1 MKEFKG
7 RMAIVTG
14 GGSGMGRELA
24 RQLVADGCHVA
35 TCDIFDD
42 DLAQTL
48 AFCKAEAAPGVRIT
62 THHCD
67 VGREEEI
74 LAFRDEVVAQHGIR
88 DINLLF
94 NNAGIGGGQS
104 FVLASRAEWERV
116 FNIDW
121 FGVYHTTRA
130 FFPLLLASSEGHIIN
145 TSSVNGF
152 WACLGPMVPHTAYST
167 AKFAVKGFSESLLI
181 DLRLNAPHIHVSVV
195 MPGHVGTQIGVKTSK
210 LFGFP
215 EPEKMSDEYVDMVRG
230 NLERR
235 GVAVAHLDND
245 GIRRMLA
252 QQRSDWIE
260 KAPLTP
266 AQAAAI
272 ILDGVRRNEWRI
284 LVGEDAH
291 NLDRMTREDP
301 RQLYRLPGE
310 QAGD

>member
-1 MKEFKG
+1 MREFRG
-7 RMAIVTG
+7 RLAVVTG
-14 GGSGMGRELA
+14 GGTGMGRALVCQLA
-24 RQLVADGCHVA
+24 AEGCHVA

-42 DLAQTL
+42 DLAETRSL
-48 AFCKAEAAPGVRIT
+48 CEERAADGVKIT

-74 LAFRDEVVAQHGIR
+74 LSFRDEVVERHGA
-88 DINLLF
+88 DHINLLF

-104 FVLASRAEWERV
+104 FVLSDRAEWERV

-130 FFPLLLASSEGHIIN
+130 FFPLLLKASEGHIVN

-152 WACLGPMVPHTAYST
+152 WACLGPWVPHTAYST

-181 DLRLNAPHIHVSVV
+181 DLRINAPHINVSVV
-195 MPGHVGTQIGVKTSK
+195 MPGHVGTQIGVKTGRV
-210 LFGFP
+210 FGHP
-215 EPEKMSDEYVDMVRG
+215 EPVELSDEMVNEVRA
-230 NLERR
+230 NMKRR
-235 GVAVAHLDND
+235 GVDVSGYDND
-245 GIRRMLA
+245 GVRTLLA

-266 AQAAAI
+266 AQAANI
-272 ILDGVRRNEWRI
+272 ILDGVRSNEWRI

-301 RQLYRLPGE
+301 KQLYRLPDE
-310 QAGD
+310 SLS